1 MATLLLSLVAC
12 TPDVP
17 TPDDGDITPPDNTP
31 DPVTFSVTFDS
42 KGGTGI
48 EGYTGVEFGQ
58 TVPKPTTNPTKVGYI
73 FDGWTL
79 SNGDPVDFNQYTIY
93 SNTTFF
99 ASWKPKTYTITAY
112 LSDENRKDFILD
124 ITTATVSEYY
134 GDALSIKDVN
144 LERKDVDGVSV
155 LATDFTLSF
164 ESTVTST
171 QSLPVPSTSKSGD
184 RFMYWYYYEDGKIV
198 PLTETLA
205 QGSTKTSIALLKGY
219 NYDGARTIY
228 AMWYSAQDNITVE
241 FVSANSNVTLAMDD
255 VVIKNG
261 DHIIK
266 PTNPES
272 SDYDFNKWTYI
283 VKDNDDN
290 DVIKDMSF
298 YLDPTS
304 HGTHITMDMT
314 KDGVF
319 TLYANWTRHINI
331 SSASDWTS
339 LDTTNDEVKN
349 ANIYLVND
357 IKLDDYT
364 TLFDGLNAFW
374 GVFDGGNH
382 TIEYAVSNANDT
394 TGYMSFIGVNEG
406 VVKGVNIYATAILE
420 TETDI
425 NKYIL
430 GSVVGENKGTVSGVV
445 VKSYIVSAGSN
456 EMDLYVGGIAGV
468 NYGEIS
474 SSVVELSRM
483 LITTQFGH
491 IGGVV
496 GHNVRG
502 FVNDIQIG
510 GLELDTRFTKDG
522 YVGGVAG
529 KITVGDCK
537 KIVLSNGTMT
547 VTSGASAYIGGIAG
561 KIANNRVDDCT
572 IADCRFVATGEYAYA
587 GGVVGE
593 GGSAI
598 RNTSVADTSIEAVGA
613 KIAVA
618 GGVVGVNFC
627 ESGNRGQIQYVV
639 AKGSVRGQSNGKV
652 YVGGISGQ
660 QNAGASSSNGAVAY
674 VYAEFDVYA
683 STNSTASVKI
693 GKAFGSLDKSTTCQN
708 VFVADTSIISV
719 DDVEYNADEKQ
730 YEITIHSAV
739 QEITP
744 GYETIQ
750 NATWVNKQLK
760 LDSNLWIVAD
770 GSYPTLKSAS

>member
-1 MATLLLSLVAC
+1 
-12 TPDVP
+12 
-17 TPDDGDITPPDNTP
+17 
-31 DPVTFSVTFDS
+31 
-42 KGGTGI
+42 
-48 EGYTGVEFGQ
+48 
-58 TVPKPTTNPTKVGYI
+58 
-73 FDGWTL
+73 
-79 SNGDPVDFNQYTIY
+79 
-93 SNTTFF
+93 
-99 ASWKPKTYTITAY
+99 
-112 LSDENRKDFILD
+112 
-124 ITTATVSEYY
+124 
-134 GDALSIKDVN
+134 
-144 LERKDVDGVSV
+144 
-155 LATDFTLSF
+155 
-164 ESTVTST
+164 
-171 QSLPVPSTSKSGD
+171 
-184 RFMYWYYYEDGKIV
+184 
-198 PLTETLA
+198 
-205 QGSTKTSIALLKGY
+205 
-219 NYDGARTIY
+219 
-228 AMWYSAQDNITVE
+228 
-241 FVSANSNVTLAMDD
+241 
-255 VVIKNG
+255 
-261 DHIIK
+261 
-266 PTNPES
+266 
-272 SDYDFNKWTYI
+272 
-283 VKDNDDN
+283 
-290 DVIKDMSF
+290 
-298 YLDPTS
+298 
-304 HGTHITMDMT
+304 
-314 KDGVF
+314 
-319 TLYANWTRHINI
+319 
-331 SSASDWTS
+331 
-339 LDTTNDEVKN
+339 
-349 ANIYLVND
+349 
-357 IKLDDYT
+357 
-364 TLFDGLNAFW
+364 
-374 GVFDGGNH
+374 
-382 TIEYAVSNANDT
+382 
-394 TGYMSFIGVNEG
+394 
-406 VVKGVNIYATAILE
+406 
-420 TETDI
+420 
-425 NKYIL
+425 
-430 GSVVGENKGTVSGVV
+430 
-445 VKSYIVSAGSN
+445 
-456 EMDLYVGGIAGV
+456 
-468 NYGEIS
+468 
-474 SSVVELSRM
+474 M

-502 FVNDIQIG
+502 FVNDVHIG

-537 KIVLSNGTMT
+537 KIILSNGTMT

-693 GKAFGSLDKSTTCQN
+693 GKAFGALDKSTTCQN

-730 YEITIHSAV
+730 YEITIHSTV